1 MNRFSLLTVHW
12 NTAELTLKFV
22 DLVMPYVIANDW
34 QLFLLE
40 NGSSDTEKKILKDG
54 LRKNGLNQ
62 NDFFH
67 LIESDENLGFAGG
80 INLIA
85 DHAFRRFPKNHFWVL
100 NTDITIPESTMN
112 YIHTRLELND
122 RLVGSLVFD
131 ETGDKLLFSGASF
144 PLTIFGVQY
153 SKTKKISPNEKWDTS
168 YCEGSSLV
176 INNFIYKDLISERK
190 TLFDGKLFLY
200 CEDLE
205 LGLKAKQLGYHSEL
219 DTNLIIYHKHSQSG
233 GGSGNFLAFYYITRN
248 RILLAIDYLSL
259 PVYIFYILF
268 SIITRLAINIV
279 LIRKRSAKVRSAI
292 FAGILDGMLGKTG
305 RWKNH
310 PVK

>member
-12 NTAELTLKFV
+12 NTAELTLKFIE
-22 DLVMPYVIANDW
+22 LVMPYVIANDW

-40 NGSSDTEKKILKDG
+40 NNSNDAEKKILKEGIEKKG
-54 LRKNGLNQ
+54 LHKN
-62 NDFFH
+62 DSFH
-67 LIESDENLGFAGG
+67 LVESDENLGFAGG

-85 DHAFRRFPKNHFWVL
+85 DHAFQKFPEHHFWVL
-100 NTDITIPESTMN
+100 NTDITIPEETMK

-131 ETGDKLLFSGASF
+131 ETGDRLLFSGASF

-153 SKTKKISPNEKWDTS
+153 SKSKKVLPNEKWDTS

-176 INNFIYKDLISERK
+176 INNFIYKDLTSERK
-190 TLFDGKLFLY
+190 TLFDQKLFLY

-205 LGLKAKQLGYHSEL
+205 LGLKAKELGYYSEL

-248 RILLAIDYLSL
+248 RILLAKDYLSF
-259 PVYIFYILF
+259 PVFLFYILF
-268 SIITRLAINIV
+268 SIITRLVINLV
-279 LIRKRSAKVRSAI
+279 LMSKRNVKVRFAI
-292 FAGILDGMLGKTG
+292 FRGIVDGILGKTG
-305 RWKNH
+305 RWEGH
-310 PVK
+310 PS

>member
-12 NTAELTLKFV
+12 NTAELTLNFI
-22 DLVMPYVIANDW
+22 DRVMPYVNANGW

-40 NGSSDTEKKILKDG
+40 NDSNDVEKKILKEG
-54 LRKNGLNQ
+54 LENKGLNL
-62 NDFFH
+62 NSSFH
-67 LIESDENLGFAGG
+67 LLESKENLGFAGG

-85 DHAFRRFPKNHFWVL
+85 DSAFQKFPTNHLWVL
-100 NTDITIPESTMN
+100 NTDIRIPDETMN
-112 YIHTRLELND
+112 YIHTKLKLND

-131 ETGDKLLFSGASF
+131 ESGDHLLFSGASF

-153 SKTKKISPNEKWDTS
+153 SKSKKVSPNEKWDTS

-176 INNFIYKDLISERK
+176 INNFIYKDLTSVRK
-190 TLFDGKLFLY
+190 TLFDQKLFLY

-205 LGLKAKQLGYHSEL
+205 LGLKAKELGYYSEL

-248 RILLAIDYLSL
+248 RILLAKDYLSF
-259 PVYIFYILF
+259 PVFLFYILF
-268 SIITRLAINIV
+268 SVITRLVINLV
-279 LIRKRSAKVRSAI
+279 LMGKRNTKVRFAI
-292 FAGILDGMLGKTG
+292 FSGIVDGTLGKTG
-305 RWKNH
+305 RWEHH
-310 PVK
+310 PS